1 MGRKAAIC
9 PKLKTDIYRQ
19 NILLGSMAP
28 REVDGEK
35 LTIILPTYNEAD
47 NIAQMIEALSS
58 LYPRAKLI
66 VVDDNSVDGTAQRA
80 QMASNHGQARVIVR
94 DPRDR
99 GLTASVMDGIM
110 SAQTEYFI
118 VLDADFQ
125 HPPRYVAPMFSVLR
139 DGKDLAIG
147 IREEKLS
154 MLFSRQFASGGA
166 HLLARTYLRIKRQPF
181 CDDTMS
187 GFFGGRTDLC
197 QKVISENG
205 SHFERR
211 GFKVLFDLL
220 RFVPRDVRVGTIT
233 FKFDARQRGDSKLNS
248 TIVLSILRQ
257 CGVGGRLAAASA
269 KFFLMTMA
277 GRFMAAMLL
286 GIMSSLS
293 VVMINGN
300 IGPSIYINTLFS
312 LMFAIS
318 LMFIINEAVAKFG
331 KRRGID
337 YGLII
342 VCLGS
347 LAYLLNISTYR
358 IINQEISMVLAVSA
372 VLGLLVAFGYD
383 FIGAHIPKP
392 TI

>member
-1 MGRKAAIC
+1 
-9 PKLKTDIYRQ
+9 
-19 NILLGSMAP
+19 MASL
-28 REVDGEK
+28 EDDGEG

-47 NIAQMIEALSS
+47 NIVQMIGALSS
-58 LYPRAKLI
+58 LYPHAEII
-66 VVDDNSVDGTAQRA
+66 VVDDNSIDGTAERA
-80 QMASNHGQARVIVR
+80 RSASGHGRLRVIVR
-94 DPRDR
+94 DPQDR
-99 GLTASVMDGIM
+99 GLTASVMEGIM
-110 SAQTEYFI
+110 STRTKYFI

-125 HPPRYVAPMFSVLR
+125 HPPRYVGPMFSVLA
-139 DGKDLAIG
+139 DANDLVIG

-166 HLLARTYLRIKRQPF
+166 HLLAHTYLRIKRQPLT
-181 CDDTMS
+181 DDTMS

-205 SHFERR
+205 AHFERR
-211 GFKVLFDLL
+211 GFKILFDLL
-220 RFVPRDVRVGTIT
+220 RFAPRDIRIGKIT

-257 CGVGGRLAAASA
+257 CGIPGRIAAASTR
-269 KFFLMTMA
+269 FFLMTML

-293 VVMINGN
+293 VILINGN
-300 IGPSIYINTLFS
+300 IGPSMYVNMIFS

-318 LMFIINEAVAKFG
+318 LMVMVNEAVAKFG

-337 YGLII
+337 YGLVI
-342 VCLGS
+342 VCLAS

-358 IINQEISMVLAVSA
+358 IINQEVSMVLVASA

-392 TI
+392 SL